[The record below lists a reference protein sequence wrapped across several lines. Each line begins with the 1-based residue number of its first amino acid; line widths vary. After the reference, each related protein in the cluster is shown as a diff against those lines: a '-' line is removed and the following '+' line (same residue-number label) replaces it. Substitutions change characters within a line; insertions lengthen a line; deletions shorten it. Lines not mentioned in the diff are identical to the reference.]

1 MYRESLQTISL
12 LISVNPKKIKTSNYV
27 QLNIDGVKYIIT
39 DTIKHKNVKETS
51 GIVSLK
57 LIFNMTI
64 IIPRILE
71 KKFLF
76 EHIIF
81 ERNVLMRNIPQFY
94 QPSCFLLHR
103 GAVIVAYTLSPGVI
117 VQH

>member
-12 LISVNPKKIKTSNYV
+12 LINVNPKEIKTSNYV

-57 LIFNMTI
+57 LIFNMAI
-64 IIPRILE
+64 IIPRIL
-71 KKFLF
+71 KKNLYLNILFLSA
-76 EHIIF
+76 
-81 ERNVLMRNIPQFY
+81 M
-94 QPSCFLLHR
+94 S
-103 GAVIVAYTLSPGVI
+103 
-117 VQH
+117 